1 VDSLRNSEIAS
12 DRLGNVRILHL
23 EDSSADAQL
32 IHILIEEE
40 GLQVDVTLAPNK
52 PKFESALAERRFD
65 LILCDHGV
73 PGYDGFSALRMAQES
88 QPLTPIIML
97 SGMLDDAQAV
107 ESLKGG
113 ATDYILKQR
122 LPRLVPAIRRAL
134 KEAQEREEKKKL
146 EAAFLRAQRMDSIGA
161 LAGGI
166 AHDLNNALAPVL
178 MSVELLKNCDDE
190 KVRERFLDVIT
201 SSAQRATGMVRQ
213 ILGFARG
220 HGSIG
225 PVSVSNVVREMAK
238 ILRDTFPKSISISVK
253 LGAEELW
260 QTQGDATEL
269 HQVLL
274 NLCVNAR
281 DAMPKGG
288 KLIVSA
294 QNARV
299 DREEAVRLKTAAGP
313 YVVLSVE
320 DNGSGIPPEVLPRVF
335 EPFFTTKL
343 PDKGT
348 GLGLSTVAGI
358 VRHYGGCIDIKTEG
372 GKGTEFKIYLPAAE
386 AVAEENDTLRNETQ
400 LPTGHGEL
408 ILVIEDEEAI
418 RELTK
423 TTLET
428 YGYRVVTAHDG
439 EQGISRFKEYSR
451 EIRLLVTDT
460 DMPYVDGMG
469 AVRAIKAMR
478 PDIPVIIAS
487 GSKYDTEMIQRIKEE
502 QFIDLGK
509 PFSADQLLIAVGMAI
524 QK

>member
-1 VDSLRNSEIAS
+1 METLRTNKIAR
-12 DRLGNVRILHL
+12 DKNECVRVLHL

-32 IHILIEEE
+32 IHMLMDDE
-40 GLQVDVTLAPNK
+40 GLHCSVMLAPNK
-52 PKFESALAERRFD
+52 PKYEAALIQHQFD
-65 LILCDHGV
+65 LILCDHGI
-73 PGYDGFSALRMAQES
+73 PGYDGFTALRLAKER
-88 QPLTPIIML
+88 QPLTPIIMI
-97 SGMLDDAQAV
+97 SGTLDDAQAV

-122 LPRLVPAIRRAL
+122 LARLVPAIRRAL
-134 KEAQEREEKKKL
+134 LDAEEREEKKQL

-190 KVRERFLDVIT
+190 EVRGRFLDVIT
-201 SSAQRATGMVRQ
+201 SSAQRATGMVKQ

-220 HGSIG
+220 HNGAG
-225 PVSVSNVVREMAK
+225 PVSVGNIIREMAK

-253 LGAEELW
+253 PGSEELW

-288 KLIVSA
+288 RLTVSS
-294 QNARV
+294 QNLSLDDADARN
-299 DREEAVRLKTAAGP
+299 LKVAPGP
-313 YVVLSVE
+313 YVVLSVG
-320 DNGSGIPPEVLPRVF
+320 DTGCGIPVEVLPRIF

-358 VRHYGGCIDIKTEG
+358 VRHNGGCIDIKTEV
-372 GKGTEFKIYLPAAE
+372 GKGTEFKVYLRAAVTAAPPAEIPSLGA
-386 AVAEENDTLRNETQ
+386 D

-408 ILVIEDEEAI
+408 ILVIEDEEAV

-428 YGYRVVTAHDG
+428 YGYRVVTAQDG
-439 EQGISRFKEYSR
+439 EQGISRFKEHSR
-451 EIRLLVTDT
+451 DIRVLVTDT
-460 DMPYVDGMG
+460 DMPYLDGMG
-469 AVRAIKAMR
+469 AVRAIKELR

-487 GSKYDTEMIQRIKEE
+487 GSKYDTEQLQRIKRE
-502 QFIDLGK
+502 QYVNLGK

-524 QK
+524 Q

>member
-1 VDSLRNSEIAS
+1 MRNSAIAKEK
-12 DRLGNVRILHL
+12 RECVRILHL
-23 EDSSADAQL
+23 EDSAADAQL
-32 IHILIEEE
+32 IHILMDDE
-40 GLQVDVTLAPNK
+40 GLRCDVTVAPNK
-52 PKFESALAERRFD
+52 PRFENALTENQFD
-65 LILCDHGV
+65 LILCDHGI
-73 PGYDGFSALRMAQES
+73 PGYDGFSALRFAREI

-122 LPRLVPAIRRAL
+122 LARLVPAIRRAL
-134 KEAQEREEKKKL
+134 HEAEERDEKKKL

-190 KVRERFLDVIT
+190 AVRERFLDVIT
-201 SSAQRATGMVRQ
+201 SSAQRATGMVKQ

-220 HGSIG
+220 HGRSG

-253 LGAEELW
+253 SGNEGLW
-260 QTQGDATEL
+260 QIPGDATEL

-288 KLIVSA
+288 RLSVSA
-294 QNARV
+294 ENARL
-299 DREEAVRLKTAAGP
+299 DEAAAADLKTAPGP
-313 YVVLSVE
+313 YVLLSVA
-320 DNGSGIPPEVLPRVF
+320 DTGTGIPPEVLPCIF
-335 EPFFTTKL
+335 EPFFTTKM

-358 VRHYGGCIDIKTEG
+358 VRQHGGCIDIKTELG
-372 GKGTEFKIYLPAAE
+372 HGTEFRIYFRALE
-386 AVAEENDTLRNETQ
+386 STTDDHEISDEEVQ

-408 ILVIEDEEAI
+408 ILVIEDEEAV

-428 YGYRVVTAHDG
+428 YNYRVVTAQDG
-439 EQGISRFKEYSR
+439 EQGITRFKEHSR
-451 EIRLLVTDT
+451 EIRVLVTDT
-460 DMPYVDGMG
+460 DMPYLDGMG
-469 AVRAIKAMR
+469 AVHAIKQMR

-487 GSKYDTEMIQRIKEE
+487 GSKYDTEQVLRIKREHC
-502 QFIDLGK
+502 FNLGK
-509 PFSADQLLIAVGMAI
+509 PFSADQLLLAVGMAI
-524 QK
+524 QH